1 MPYNAKIEKIET
13 YIPTNSIKISDLCIE
28 NGWNYNS
35 IYEKTGIKKVHR
47 IKSKQSTIDLAFRSS
62 KKIIK
67 NINKKSIDAI
77 ICVTQSSDFL
87 LPSMACILQDKLKLK
102 KNILAYDINQGCS
115 GYLYA
120 LYLANEHI
128 SSGLYKKILIV
139 CADSYSKYF
148 NKNNRSVST
157 IFSDGSASTLISRN
171 KSKSFG
177 KFLFGTDGSGQKDL
191 FCKNPY
197 FSNNN
202 LKEDLFMNGASIF
215 RFTTSEIP
223 NHIKLNLKNNKCHTK
238 DIKLFFFHQ
247 ASKLVLDSLK
257 NSLSIESEKMFSN
270 LENLGNTISSS
281 IPFALKEAS
290 KKKYLTKDCLVLLC
304 GFGVGLSWGSCIYQ
318 WKPLK

>member
-1 MPYNAKIEKIET
+1 MAYCAKIENIET
-13 YIPTNSIKISDLCIE
+13 YLPKNTIMISELCTE
-28 NGWNYNS
+28 NGWDFRS
-35 IYEKTGIKKVHR
+35 IYEKTGIRKVHR
-47 IKSKQSTIDLAFRSS
+47 IDSKQTTIDLAFRSS
-62 KKIIK
+62 KKIL
-67 NINKKSIDAI
+67 NKTNKDSIDAI

-128 SSGLYKKILIV
+128 SSGLHKKILIV

-171 KSKSFG
+171 QSKLFG

-197 FSNNN
+197 FNKYFKS
-202 LKEDLFMNGASIF
+202 DLFMNGASIF

-223 NHIKLNLKNNKCHTK
+223 NHIRLSLKNNKFHLK

-247 ASKLVLDSLK
+247 ASKLVLNSLK
-257 NSLSIESEKMFSN
+257 NSLSIDSKKIFSN
-270 LENLGNTISSS
+270 IKNKGNTISSS

-290 KKKYLTKDCLVLLC
+290 KKNYLKKDSIILLC